1 MPDNEV
7 LGIKVNMMA
16 DTIDKMA
23 RSMEKISESMDRLVR
38 AEERISHVVEMNSE
52 MQDQLKNLNSEI
64 NTIKIQLAGS
74 QKTVTMM
81 DKFIWACAAAAVIF
95 VAVKTGLVG

>member
-7 LGIKVNMMA
+7 LSIKVNMMA

-38 AEERISHVVEMNSE
+38 AEERISYVVEMNSE
-52 MQDQLKNLNSEI
+52 MQEQLKELNSEV
-64 NTIKIQLAGS
+64 NNIKIQLVGS
-74 QKTVTMM
+74 QKTVTIM

-95 VAVKTGLVG
+95 VATKTGLVG